1 MTSGARE
8 LSAEEIERGY
18 NNRAAVPD
26 HQRWLDEWVAR
37 SRRAKEA
44 LHPAIDIRYG
54 AQPRETL
61 DLYLPVMPARGTLM
75 YIHGG
80 WWRSLDKA
88 DYAFVAPAFVAAGF
102 AVAMVNYD
110 LCPDASIAN
119 AVDECR
125 RALSWLAREGAER
138 GAPMPIV
145 VVGHSA
151 GGHLT
156 AMMYTADWREQGFA
170 NAPFAGGVSL
180 SGVHDLTPLVKF
192 SHNVDF
198 QLDDAEAHRVS
209 PAIAR
214 PLVDKPIVVAVG
226 ADETP
231 EFVRQTDL
239 LWDAWP
245 RNRPQDVAQP
255 MHIAGRQHYSVVLD
269 YVDATSA
276 LTQATLALFRD

>member
-1 MTSGARE
+1 MMQRATA
-8 LSAEEIERGY
+8 LSADEVERGY

-26 HQRWLDEWVAR
+26 HQRWLDEWVER
-37 SRRAKEA
+37 SQRAKET
-44 LHPAIDIRYG
+44 LRPAIDIRYG
-54 AQPRETL
+54 AGPKETL
-61 DLYLPVMPARGTLM
+61 DLYVPATPARGTLM

-110 LCPDASIAN
+110 LCPDATIAN

-125 RALSWLAREGAER
+125 RALSWLAREGANHA
-138 GAPMPIV
+138 APMPIV
-145 VVGHSA
+145 VGGHSA

-156 AMMYTADWREQGFA
+156 AMMYTADWRTYGFEKV
-170 NAPFAGGVSL
+170 PFAGGVSL

-198 QLDDAEAHRVS
+198 RLDDAEARRMS
-209 PAIAR
+209 PAAAR
-214 PLVDKPIVVAVG
+214 SLTDAPNVLAVG
-226 ADETP
+226 AEETP

-245 RNRPQDVAQP
+245 RNRPSGMTKP
-255 MHIAGRQHYSVVLD
+255 MHIPARHHYSVVLD
-269 YVDATSA
+269 YVDPASA
-276 LTQATLALFRD
+276 LTQATLALFRR